1 MRGFIFLTLFNL
13 FFNTLYSQP
22 EKNARK
28 KEYTAIFHLNDGTL
42 RSGVWHSCSAAGI
55 SFAEGIDQITLTPEQ
70 VYKFEIKRSN
80 SSKRN
85 ALIGAGFG
93 FMLGFLIAFNDSD
106 ADARAGYARAGYAG
120 GVGLLSAFAGAF
132 IGHLIGMSG
141 KTYYIMGRPDQ
152 LNKLLPE
159 LQKYNRSPIP

>member
-1 MRGFIFLTLFNL
+1 MRGLLFLTLFNL
-13 FFNTLYSQP
+13 FIYPIYSQT

-28 KEYTAIFHLNDGTL
+28 REYTAIFHLNDGTL
-42 RSGVWHSCSAAGI
+42 RSGVWHYGSAAGI
-55 SFAEGIDQITLTPEQ
+55 TFAEGVDQITLTHDQ
-70 VYKFEIKRSN
+70 IYKFEIRRSN

-85 ALIGAGFG
+85 ALVGAGFG

-132 IGHLIGMSG
+132 LGHLIGMSG
-141 KTYYIMGRPDQ
+141 KTYYIMGSADQ
-152 LNKLLPE
+152 LNRLLPE
-159 LQKYNRSPIP
+159 LQKYNRSHVR